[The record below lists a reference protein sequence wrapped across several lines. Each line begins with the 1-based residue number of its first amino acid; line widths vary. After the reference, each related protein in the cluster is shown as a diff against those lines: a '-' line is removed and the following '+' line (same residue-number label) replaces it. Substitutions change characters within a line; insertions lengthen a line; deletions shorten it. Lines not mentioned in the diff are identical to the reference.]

1 MHMLSIIK
9 TAIITIIISFIS
21 GVLLDSYK
29 NFAPRILCTMGKPVS
44 LKMNDKKIWAFT
56 LIMRNISNKIIH
68 DLNLNIQGHYD
79 NLRID
84 DAKITKGLKFE
95 TSSENNNYNISIPFL
110 SKNDELSVKIFVE
123 SRQGKIRKPIVTLR
137 SPEDFKRVDSAGQN
151 GYLATLAAIPKDISD
166 SITKRK
172 YKKQYTDGDNS
183 RVHNKEKSFL
193 KNKKA
198 LIAIAGILLV
208 IYAGV
213 LGNEYFDKVAGKM
226 TTSNDKANVQQT
238 GASIGKTSNAVD
250 DTSSIT
256 ASTSSTPSKNKSVND
271 GSANADKTDNSSAK
285 SSGDT
290 SKDSIG
296 KSASSEKNKNTKS
309 SAGSSAKNSST
320 ASAESESSENKDK
333 NTSTDGNKTSSTQV
347 PNTESNS
354 TEKNESTPKTSTNKA
369 ASENKSEQGTSKNQ
383 SNSGS
388 NPTPSSPSASPSS
401 PGAGTN

>member
-172 YKKQYTDGDNS
+172 YKT
-183 RVHNKEKSFL
+183 
-193 KNKKA
+193 
-198 LIAIAGILLV
+198 I
-208 IYAGV
+208 
-213 LGNEYFDKVAGKM
+213 
-226 TTSNDKANVQQT
+226 
-238 GASIGKTSNAVD
+238 
-250 DTSSIT
+250 
-256 ASTSSTPSKNKSVND
+256 VN
-271 GSANADKTDNSSAK
+271 
-285 SSGDT
+285 
-290 SKDSIG
+290 
-296 KSASSEKNKNTKS
+296 
-309 SAGSSAKNSST
+309 
-320 ASAESESSENKDK
+320 
-333 NTSTDGNKTSSTQV
+333 
-347 PNTESNS
+347 
-354 TEKNESTPKTSTNKA
+354 
-369 ASENKSEQGTSKNQ
+369 
-383 SNSGS
+383 
-388 NPTPSSPSASPSS
+388 
-401 PGAGTN
+401 